1 MVRKVWNWIGIDGL
15 LHFLVSAMI
24 VQTVCLVLNTPI
36 LAIVIAVIAG
46 LSKEVWDVLIQKD
59 NTIKQALHD
68 IACNLIGIT
77 CGTLTYILF

>member
-1 MVRKVWNWIGIDGL
+1 MVRKLWNWIGIDGL

-24 VQTVCLVLNTPI
+24 VQTVYLVLDTPI

-68 IACNLIGIT
+68 VVCNIIGIT
-77 CGTLTYILF
+77 FGTLTYILF